1 MFDNAWLTLV
11 LIVLN
16 TIFIFFSIAAGAYTY
31 YADQDKKTVAEL
43 RRKLEAAVNDVEE
56 TKKDIMR
63 KAEEDYYVDL
73 LRKKLENPP
82 TE

>member
-16 TIFIFFSIAAGAYTY
+16 TIFIFFSIAGGAYAY
-31 YADQDKKTVAEL
+31 YTSQDKKTVAEL

>member
-16 TIFIFFSIAAGAYTY
+16 TIFIFFSIAGGAYAY
-31 YADQDKKTVAEL
+31 YVAQDKKTVAEL